1 MAKLARKFGDRSPTA
16 MPGSALTGYSFQ
28 GSKYDNQ
35 QRIEAVVHYM
45 VHGSL
50 TKTAKACSIPLTT
63 LHDWTKCEW
72 WPLLIEQ
79 VRSEKEVEFQAG
91 FSRIVDAAIEQI
103 EDRLEHGDVKLVKT
117 KDGYSQ
123 QRVPISAKDATVV
136 AGITYDKLRLSL
148 NLPTSIRSTSD
159 NSLEALAEKFKKIA
173 RDYQREVIDVTPT
186 DDQ

>member
-1 MAKLARKFGDRSPTA
+1 MNDAIKESVKPYSLALKGHTFR
-16 MPGSALTGYSFQ
+16 GSQ
-28 GSKYDNQ
+28 YDNQ
-35 QRIEAVVHYM
+35 QRIEAAVHYM

-63 LHDWTKCEW
+63 LYDWKKSEW
-72 WPLLIEQ
+72 WPSLTETI
-79 VRSEKEVEFQAG
+79 RSEKEHEFQAG
-91 FSRIVDAAIEQI
+91 FSRIVEAAIGEI

-148 NLPTSIRSTSD
+148 NLPTSIRSTPD
-159 NSLEALAEKFKKIA
+159 NNLEALAKRFAKIA
-173 RDYQREVIDVTPT
+173 EEHRREVIDITPP